1 MKDFSKV
8 GPAVRLWP
16 YQQGAQPLSRPSL
29 RASRQRSRTTN
40 LTTSSHSVCTWSVN
54 FCLWRRIQLIQ
65 SCLSNYNRASL
76 CYIQC
81 GPSLKPLGPHM
92 TCLCVC
98 VYLCLCLCHCCF
110 VAVFARLCW
119 FRSNP
124 PLFSPSAA
132 MWYFFVFVF
141 VFVFLFYSVFVFSWL
156 CCAQS
161 GPLSNRLDVM
171 WLSRFEA
178 GWFGAS
184 SFSHQ
189 PDLSQSVL
197 M

>member
-8 GPAVRLWP
+8 GPAAQLWP
-16 YQQGAQPLSRPSL
+16 YQQGAQPRYQPSL

-65 SCLSNYNRASL
+65 SCLSNYHRASL
-76 CYIQC
+76 CYIH
-81 GPSLKPLGPHM
+81 L
-92 TCLCVC
+92 
-98 VYLCLCLCHCCF
+98 
-110 VAVFARLCW
+110 
-119 FRSNP
+119 SNH
-124 PLFSPSAA
+124 LVT
-132 MWYFFVFVF
+132 MWLVFVF
-141 VFVFLFYSVFVFSWL
+141 VFVYFFVFAIVVLSLSLPGCVGSGLIHLSFLHQLPCDLSLSL
-156 CCAQS
+156 CFCFILSVSFPGCAVLNLVH
-161 GPLSNRLDVM
+161 LSNRLDVM
-171 WLSRFEA
+171 WLSRLEA
-178 GWFGAS
+178 GWFGASS